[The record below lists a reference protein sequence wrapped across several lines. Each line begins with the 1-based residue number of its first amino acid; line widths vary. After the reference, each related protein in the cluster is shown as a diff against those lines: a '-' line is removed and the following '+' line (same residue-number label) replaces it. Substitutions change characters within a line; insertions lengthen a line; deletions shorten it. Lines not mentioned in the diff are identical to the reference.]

1 MPINR
6 RMDKEAVVHIYN
18 GILKKKKKKKKYNSE
33 LLFGNV
39 KAHFREK
46 IELFS

>member
-1 MPINR
+1 MNLCECVSPFRVKLFPEN
-6 RMDKEAVVHIYN
+6 KFYQ
-18 GILKKKKKKKKYNSE
+18 KYNSGS
-33 LLFGNV
+33 LFGNV